1 MIEFRNL
8 SFSYKSEK
16 NDIGLKNINLHIK
29 KGQVT
34 VLCGKS
40 GCGKTTIT
48 RLINGLIPHYY
59 EGKIE
64 GDIFIDGSNMKGKAL
79 SEYSGKVGAVFQN
92 PRSQFFSVDTTGELA
107 FGCENMGI
115 NPQIIY
121 QRIGE
126 TVLAF
131 QIENLMERSLFAL
144 SGGEKQKIACASVSV
159 MEPDIYVLDE
169 PTSNLDVHSITEL
182 KKVVAQWKRED
193 KTIVIAEHRLYWLTE
208 LADTFIYLEEG
219 SIITELSKDEFIVL
233 PIEKLQHMGLRSLNP
248 FYYNSLPDTII
259 RNKTIVLENFS
270 LLYKKKKALD
280 IRKLTLPQNEIIGIL
295 GQNGAGKTTFAKCLC
310 GLEKKAKG
318 ILRINEKY
326 YGQKQRIALSYMV
339 MQDVNHQLFAES
351 VLDEVL
357 LSMDGEDEKS
367 DAKLAREILTSLN
380 LLDKQECHPMSLSG
394 GEKQRVA
401 IGSAIASKK
410 QIVVFDEPTS
420 GLDYRHMWEVSK
432 NLKRLQKMGKSL
444 FIITH
449 DPELIY
455 SCCTYIMFIN
465 KGEVEWLE
473 PMNENCVVKMNHFF
487 ENN

>member
-59 EGKIE
+59 EGKTE

-126 TVLAF
+126 AVLAF

-182 KKVVAQWKRED
+182 KKVVAQWKSEG

-219 SIITELSKDEFIVL
+219 NIITELSKDEFIVL
-233 PIEKLQHMGLRSLNP
+233 PIEKLQQMGLRSLNP
-248 FYYNSLPDTII
+248 FYYNSLPDAII
-259 RNKTIVLENFS
+259 KNKPIE
-270 LLYKKKKALD
+270 
-280 IRKLTLPQNEIIGIL
+280 
-295 GQNGAGKTTFAKCLC
+295 
-310 GLEKKAKG
+310 
-318 ILRINEKY
+318 
-326 YGQKQRIALSYMV
+326 
-339 MQDVNHQLFAES
+339 
-351 VLDEVL
+351 
-357 LSMDGEDEKS
+357 
-367 DAKLAREILTSLN
+367 
-380 LLDKQECHPMSLSG
+380 
-394 GEKQRVA
+394 
-401 IGSAIASKK
+401 
-410 QIVVFDEPTS
+410 
-420 GLDYRHMWEVSK
+420 
-432 NLKRLQKMGKSL
+432 
-444 FIITH
+444 
-449 DPELIY
+449 
-455 SCCTYIMFIN
+455 
-465 KGEVEWLE
+465 
-473 PMNENCVVKMNHFF
+473 F
-487 ENN
+487 EN